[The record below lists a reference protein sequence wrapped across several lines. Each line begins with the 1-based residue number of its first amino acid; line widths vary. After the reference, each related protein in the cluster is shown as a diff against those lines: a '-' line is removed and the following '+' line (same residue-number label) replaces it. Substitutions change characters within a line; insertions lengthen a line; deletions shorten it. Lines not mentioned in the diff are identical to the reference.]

1 MKFLLIYSRIYIIIQ
16 IIVLAIVIGKEEN
29 VKNMQIE
36 YFIFLLTMPVLV
48 VLFKIGGYKWTR
60 KKLDKE

>member
-29 VKNMQIE
+29 VKNIQIE

-48 VLFKIGGYKWTR
+48 VLFKIGG
-60 KKLDKE
+60 

>member
-1 MKFLLIYSRIYIIIQ
+1 MKIKGEIMKFLLIYSRIYIIIQ

-48 VLFKIGGYKWTR
+48 VLFKIGG
-60 KKLDKE
+60 